1 VPPSF
6 FVLNNLVETY
16 YKIKQNGGVHGAPSR
31 VPGVDFFFTAEWG
44 DIPAK
49 ARRLLLPGEIS
60 SMQKT
65 IPLRFL
71 LTALLV
77 FSNAVSLAP
86 AYSQSPQHAK
96 IVLKGF
102 DGKPLSADSK
112 VPYSPKRTCGA
123 CHDYDRI
130 TSGYHF
136 QQGRTDRDGK
146 IVISDTFDPRLPW
159 NLSSGMYGKHSFA
172 CPDSRQLA
180 KKINLHASE
189 IDMSSFSF
197 IENCGACHPGGGPG
211 EYDRKGNLYYNDES
225 KKFGY
230 EVTGEN
236 FVLDGDY
243 TSFSAGDITHGAS
256 WDQTGVSEA
265 DCLVCHLKGYQWK
278 ERGAAFNGRFFRV
291 GPTLG
296 AGWATLKSSQDES
309 GNPKREDVSVDYT
322 KKEIADFENLGSQI
336 VRRTP
341 DENCWACHGIFERRK
356 RGGQWTA
363 EADIHKAKGL
373 TCLSC
378 HPADREHNFA
388 KGNTLQETVR
398 NDLDNTMFSCEDCHY
413 RKKDRKAP
421 SYRHPFSPRH
431 MKRIAC
437 ETCHIPFQT
446 TSADL
451 VYDLASTGT
460 PVTYDTIHFLSGDPL
475 NPKKPV
481 IEPTPSTWV
490 PQIRDVRGRIVPVK
504 SLIVMYWG
512 DLDEKTNVVKPL
524 SLWKIRG
531 MKIPPLKDDNGDG
544 IPEVNSL
551 DEIKGVLK
559 TLKGNDSLGV
569 PVAKHP
575 VLLKGGFLYH
585 LDKKGE
591 VEKIKHEQ
599 ADPIDFS
606 LSHNV
611 ASGSTVLGARGCKDC
626 HSKNSPF
633 FLRKMLTD
641 PYDEKGN
648 PSYLEMWERLGY
660 DRDKLDRLLLEQ

>member
-1 VPPSF
+1 MLPF

-16 YKIKQNGGVHGAPSR
+16 YKIKQNGGVHGAPTR
-31 VPGVDFFFTAEWG
+31 ITGVDFFFTPEWG

-49 ARRLLLPGEIS
+49 ARRLLLPGEIC

-71 LTALLV
+71 LTAFLV
-77 FSNAVSLAP
+77 FSNAISLGP
-86 AYSQSPQHAK
+86 AYSQGPQHEK

-102 DGKPLSADSK
+102 DGKPLSADSSA
-112 VPYSPKRTCGA
+112 PYSPKRTCGT

-159 NLSSGMYGKHSFA
+159 NLSPGMYGKHSPA
-172 CPDSRQLA
+172 SDESSQLA
-180 KKINLHASE
+180 RKVNPQLSE
-189 IDMSSFSF
+189 IDKSSFYF
-197 IENCGACHPGGGPG
+197 VRNCGSCHPGGGPG
-211 EYDRKGNLYYNDES
+211 EYDRKGNLYYNEET
-225 KKFGY
+225 KKFGH
-230 EVTGEN
+230 ELSGDPPA
-236 FVLDGDY
+236 LDGDY
-243 TSFSAGDITHGAS
+243 TPFSDGNRDYGAA
-256 WDQTGVSEA
+256 WDKSGVSEA
-265 DCLVCHLKGYQWK
+265 DCLICHLKGYQWK
-278 ERGAAFNGRFFRV
+278 ERAEALRGRHFRT
-291 GPTLG
+291 GPSVG
-296 AGWATLKSSQDES
+296 AGWGALKPAQKES
-309 GNPKREDVSVDYT
+309 GNPDGNEVTIDYT
-322 KKEIADFENLGSQI
+322 KKEIADFENLHLQL
-336 VRRTP
+336 VRNPP
-341 DENCWACHGIFERRK
+341 DENCWACHARSCGK
-356 RGGQWTA
+356 KTGLQWSP
-363 EADIHKAKGL
+363 ESDVHKSKGFS
-373 TCLSC
+373 CISC

-413 RKKDRKAP
+413 KKKDRKAP

-460 PVTYDTIHFLSGDPL
+460 PVTYDTTPFLSGDPL
-475 NPKKPV
+475 DPKKPV
-481 IEPTPSTWV
+481 IEPTPSTWY

-544 IPEVNSL
+544 IPEVNSS
-551 DEIKGVLK
+551 DEIKAFLK
-559 TLKGNDSLGV
+559 TLKSNDTLGV
-569 PVAKHP
+569 AVAKHP

-599 ADPIDFS
+599 ADPMDFS

-611 ASGSTVLGARGCKDC
+611 ASGSMVLGARGCKDC

-633 FLRKMLTD
+633 FLRKILTD
-641 PYDEKGN
+641 PYDEKGK
-648 PSYLEMWERLGY
+648 PSYLETWERLGY